1 MTTPNLKAEG
11 LPGTSPIR
19 EPGWTEGLAL
29 ATLCGLAYLLS
40 FYVNAY
46 VVQAEAVFTGVA
58 LFYLPAGVKLIAI
71 MVARYWGALGLWVA
85 NFWHTGTG
93 WEGLLLYEVF
103 WMSTLWVGTT
113 LAVVLI
119 WAQYIGLRS
128 DLKNLTFRSFL
139 WLNLIAAM
147 MHGLVFNLYMVLIE
161 NRNFDEWLS
170 SAKAMALG
178 DFLGSGALMLIALGL
193 FKAVRWLRR

>member
-1 MTTPNLKAEG
+1 MTTPNLKVEG
-11 LPGTSPIR
+11 LSGASHLR
-19 EPGWTEGLAL
+19 EPGWTEGLVL

-71 MVARYWGALGLWVA
+71 MVARYWGAFGLWVA

-93 WEGLLLYEVF
+93 WEGLLLSEVF

-139 WLNLIAAM
+139 WLNLIAAL

-161 NRNFDEWLS
+161 NRNFEEWLS